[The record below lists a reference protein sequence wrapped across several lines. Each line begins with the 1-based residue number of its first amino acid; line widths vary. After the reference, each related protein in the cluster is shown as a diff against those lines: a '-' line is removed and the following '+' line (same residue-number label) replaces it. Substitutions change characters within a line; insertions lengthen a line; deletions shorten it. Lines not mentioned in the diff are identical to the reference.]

1 MPKKK
6 TLTYSDLRVGI
17 VVAIAVGI
25 FMFVTV
31 YISREAGLPF
41 FGGQY
46 TVYSYLKDINGLKAG
61 APVHLSGVEV
71 GAVARVEFAEP
82 GAPAPV
88 KVTLRLRKDIQERVT
103 TSSLVTVGSLG
114 VLGEK
119 MVDIDPGPP
128 GGTVIGDGQA
138 VPGESAG
145 DPIKGILADASRAV
159 KDVRDLVGDIQEGR
173 GTIGLILKREELYQ
187 KLTGF
192 VDKTQELLARMDRTE
207 GTLGKLINDP
217 AFYDNL
223 NDLSKGMNEIVAKVQ
238 RGEGG
243 LGRLLNDEKLAESL
257 TSVVENLNTVS
268 KRLVEGDGTVS
279 ALIKERELYDR
290 MNSLSGNLEAITAR
304 LDRGDGTAGRLL
316 HDQQL
321 YDNLNRTASELQ
333 GLLKDIRAD
342 PKKYLRVKVSLF

>member
-17 VVAIAVGI
+17 VVAIAVGV

-31 YISREAGLPF
+31 YITREGGLPF

-46 TVYSYLKDINGLKAG
+46 TIYSYLKDINGLKAG

-71 GAVARVEFAEP
+71 GAVSRVEFAEP

-88 KVTLRLRKDIQERVT
+88 KVTLRLRSDIQERVT
-103 TSSLVTVGSLG
+103 TNSLVTVGSLG

-138 VPGESAG
+138 VPGEAAG
-145 DPIKGILADASRAV
+145 DPIKGILADASRTV
-159 KDVRDLVGDIQEGR
+159 KDVRDLIGGIQEGK
-173 GTIGLILKREELYQ
+173 GTMGLILKREELYQ

-192 VDKTQELLARMDRTE
+192 ADKARELLARMDRTE

-223 NDLSKGMNEIVAKVQ
+223 NELSKGMNEIVAKVQ

-243 LGRLLNDEKLAESL
+243 LGRLLNDEKVAESL
-257 TSVVENLNTVS
+257 TGVLQNLNAVS
-268 KRLVEGDGTVS
+268 QRLAEGDGTMS
-279 ALIKERELYDR
+279 ALIRERELYDKV
-290 MNSLSGNLEAITAR
+290 NSLSGNLEGITAR

-316 HDQQL
+316 HDREL
-321 YDNLNRTASELQ
+321 YDNLNHTVGELQ
-333 GLLKDIRAD
+333 GLLKDVRAD
-342 PKKYLRVKVSLF
+342 PKKYLRIKVSLF

>member
-6 TLTYSDLRVGI
+6 TLTYTDLRVGI
-17 VVAIAVGI
+17 VVAVAVLI

-31 YISREAGLPF
+31 YITREGGLPF

-46 TVYSYLKDINGLKAG
+46 TIYSYLKDINGLKAG

-71 GAVARVEFAEP
+71 GAVHRVEFAEP

-88 KVTLRLRKDIQERVT
+88 RVTLRLRTDIQERVT
-103 TSSLVTVGSLG
+103 TKSQVTVGSLG

-128 GGTVIGDGQA
+128 EGTVIGDGQA
-138 VPGESAG
+138 VPGEAAG
-145 DPIKGILADASRAV
+145 DPIKGILADASQTM
-159 KDVRDLVGDIQEGR
+159 KDVRNLVGEVQEGK

-187 KLTGF
+187 KLTRF
-192 VDKTQELLARMDRTE
+192 VDKAQELLTRMDRTE

-223 NDLSKGMNEIVAKVQ
+223 TELSKGMNEIVAKIQ

-257 TSVVENLNTVS
+257 TGVLENFNTVS

-279 ALIKERELYDR
+279 ALIKERELYDKF
-290 MNSLSGNLEAITAR
+290 NSLSGNLEAISAR

-316 HDQQL
+316 HDREL
-321 YDNLNRTASELQ
+321 YDNLNRTVNELQ
-333 GLLKDIRAD
+333 GLLKDIRTD
-342 PKKYLRVKVSLF
+342 PKKYLRLKVSLF

>member
-17 VVAIAVGI
+17 VIAVAVLI

-31 YISREAGLPF
+31 YITREGGLPF

-46 TVYSYLKDINGLKAG
+46 TIYSYLKDINGLKAG

-71 GAVARVEFAEP
+71 GAVRRVEFAEP

-88 KVTLRLRKDIQERVT
+88 RVTLRLRTDVQDRVT
-103 TSSLVTVGSLG
+103 SNSMVTVGSLG

-145 DPIKGILADASRAV
+145 DPIKGILADASRTM
-159 KDVRDLVGDIQEGR
+159 KDVRNLVGEVQEGK

-187 KLTGF
+187 KLTRF
-192 VDKTQELLARMDRTE
+192 VDKAQELLTRMDRTE

-223 NDLSKGMNEIVAKVQ
+223 TELSKGMNEIVAKIQ

-257 TSVVENLNTVS
+257 TGVVENFNTLS

-279 ALIKERELYDR
+279 ALIKERELYDKF
-290 MNSLSGNLEAITAR
+290 NSLSGNLEAISAR

-316 HDQQL
+316 HDREL
-321 YDNLNRTASELQ
+321 YDNLNRTVNELQ
-333 GLLKDIRAD
+333 GLLKDIRTD
-342 PKKYLRVKVSLF
+342 PKKYLRLKVSLF